1 MSQSHP
7 ESTAPRALTKNEALV
22 FGILNATDQPLSAYA
37 ILDQLRDDGLRAPV
51 QVYRALDRLLEFGLA
66 HRLESLNAFVA
77 CNHDHAEEAAQ
88 TAFAICESCGKV
100 TEFTDP
106 SLDEYLAHW
115 AKSEKF
121 APTRTTLEL
130 RGLCAA
136 CQ

>member
-1 MSQSHP
+1 MSP
-7 ESTAPRALTKNEALV
+7 TAQVTPPPRTLTKNEALV
-22 FGILNATDQPLSAYA
+22 FGILNGTDQPLSAYA

-51 QVYRALDRLLEFGLA
+51 QVYRALDRLLEFGMA

-77 CNHDHAEEAAQ
+77 CNHDHPEEAAQ

-106 SLDEYLAHW
+106 SLDEYLAYW
-115 AKSEKF
+115 AKSENF

-130 RGLCAA
+130 RGLCSA

>member
-1 MSQSHP
+1 MNHSHQDP
-7 ESTAPRALTKNEALV
+7 VPPRALTKNEALV
-22 FGILNATDQPLSAYA
+22 YGILNATDQPLSAYA
-37 ILDQLRDDGLRAPV
+37 ILNQLRDDGLRAPV

-77 CNHDHAEEAAQ
+77 CNHDHAQEAAQ

-100 TEFTDP
+100 AEFTDP
-106 SLDEYLAHW
+106 TLDDYLAHW
-115 AKSEKF
+115 AKSENF
-121 APTRTTLEL
+121 APTSTTLEL